1 MDAFEFGRNGIMILL
16 GVLGYGGAILL
27 ALWAVGLV
35 LRMLV
40 VMLSD
45 AREDGDKDA
54 QHSEDE

>member
-27 ALWAVGLV
+27 ALWAVGLI
-35 LRMLV
+35 LRVLV

-45 AREDGDKDA
+45 AGKDGDKDV
-54 QHSEDE
+54 QHPEDE

>member
-35 LRMLV
+35 LRVLV